1 MRHTRRK
8 SGSGAPARCWS
19 GFAAAGDAGR
29 ATRAILGFR
38 GGSGGHI
45 VVGDRSRHQRI
56 DAERKDMAQFKLETE
71 LLGLMCSFEKGQDLE
86 FRYKSPFPTVVTFT
100 PRYEQLDNRA
110 AIGAVCTALTIQDIS
125 PEISFEINSN
135 IEGSNVKP
143 MSMSESIRNSVD
155 KIYIQLR
162 ELSQS
167 TVVIFSWTHGL
178 DSQPDPCP
186 SAKSRASYSQD
197 GTQWFGYSE
206 ARRLVLLTGEATHAI
221 YAQNARIEEVIAR
234 VEAGIEVPIGRQLFY
249 EAWSQ
254 ISINSRSALVI
265 GVAAAE
271 VALVR
276 LINTLVPGKIS
287 SARTPPFKNMLR
299 EYLPK
304 LPVKAKRIDGGA
316 VMPPSEII
324 QQIEDAI
331 LLRNAVV
338 HAGELPPERER
349 LAEMLRAIN
358 DFLWMCD
365 VYVGEL
371 WAVKHISFETQK
383 NWGIR

>member
-1 MRHTRRK
+1 
-8 SGSGAPARCWS
+8 
-19 GFAAAGDAGR
+19 
-29 ATRAILGFR
+29 
-38 GGSGGHI
+38 
-45 VVGDRSRHQRI
+45 
-56 DAERKDMAQFKLETE
+56 MAQFKLETE

-86 FRYKSPFPTVVTFT
+86 FRYKSPLPAVVTFT
-100 PRYEQLDNRA
+100 PRYEQSENRA

-125 PEISFEINSN
+125 AEISFEINSN
-135 IEGSNVKP
+135 IEGSKVKP

-167 TVVIFSWTHGL
+167 TVAIFNWTHGL
-178 DSQPDPCP
+178 DSRPDPCP
-186 SAKSRASYSQD
+186 SEKSRALYSQD
-197 GTQWFGYSE
+197 GKQWFGYSE
-206 ARRLVLLTGEATHAI
+206 ARRIVLLTGEATHSI
-221 YAQNARIEEVIAR
+221 YARNARIEEVITR

-254 ISINSRSALVI
+254 IGINSRSALVI
-265 GVAAAE
+265 GIAAAE

-276 LINTLVPGKIS
+276 LINTLMPGKIS
-287 SARTPPFKNMLR
+287 SARTPPFTQMLR
-299 EYLPK
+299 EYLPS

-316 VMPPSEII
+316 IMPPSGII

-331 LLRNAVV
+331 VFRNAVV
-338 HAGELPPERER
+338 HAGALPPEREN
-349 LAEMLRAIN
+349 LAGMLRAIS

-365 VYVGEL
+365 VYLGEV

-383 NWGIR
+383 NWGIG